1 MSKIAFIGSGSMAR
15 AIIAGLVRT
24 GTPGDDI
31 LVVNPNNPTSCGEV
45 HALYGT
51 VTAPA
56 ESVAE
61 AGTVVIAVKPQSFTA
76 AYPVYAPH
84 VKPGTLVV
92 SIMAGI
98 PTAAVEAAFPGARVV
113 RVMPNLALAVGYGAA
128 GVAPGASATEADVR
142 SVIDIFSPG
151 GVAVAVTESQI
162 DDVAALSGSGAA
174 YIYYMVENLRDAA
187 IEAGIAP
194 DTAAMLAR
202 QTLLG
207 AARQLEL
214 EDVPPEELRR
224 RITSKKGTTEAAIN
238 ALDEHGFPAAVRAC
252 YNANKRRSRE
262 LSEVERPRSAGNS

>member
-1 MSKIAFIGSGSMAR
+1 MAR

-24 GTPGDDI
+24 GTPGEDI
-31 LVVNPNNPTSCGEV
+31 LVVNPNNPKSCGEV
-45 HALYGT
+45 REKYGT

-56 ESVAE
+56 EAVAE
-61 AGTVVIAVKPQSFTA
+61 ADTVVIAVKPQSFPA
-76 AYPVYAPH
+76 AYPAYAPY
-84 VKPGTLVV
+84 VRPGALVV

-98 PTAAVEAAFPGARVV
+98 PTAAVGAAFPGTRVV

-128 GVAPGASATEADVR
+128 GVAPGATACDRDVQD
-142 SVIDIFSPG
+142 VIAIFSPG
-151 GVAVAVTESQI
+151 GAAVAVTEAQI

-194 DTAAMLAR
+194 DTAAMLAK

-207 AARQLEL
+207 AAKQLEL
-214 EDVPPEELRR
+214 EDEPPEELRR

-238 ALDEHGFPAAVRAC
+238 ALDEHGFPEAVRAC

-262 LSEVERPRSAGNS
+262 LAE

>member
-1 MSKIAFIGSGSMAR
+1 MAR

-24 GTPGDDI
+24 GTPGEDI
-31 LVVNPNNPTSCGEV
+31 LVVNPNNPKSCGEV
-45 HALYGT
+45 REKYGT

-56 ESVAE
+56 EAVAE
-61 AGTVVIAVKPQSFTA
+61 ADTVVIAVKPQSFPA
-76 AYPVYAPH
+76 AYPAYAPY
-84 VKPGTLVV
+84 VRPGALVV

-98 PTAAVEAAFPGARVV
+98 PTAAVGAAFPGTRVV

-128 GVAPGASATEADVR
+128 GVAPGATACDRDVQD
-142 SVIDIFSPG
+142 VIAIFSPG
-151 GVAVAVTESQI
+151 GAAVAVTEAQI

-194 DTAAMLAR
+194 DTAAMLAK

-207 AARQLEL
+207 AAKQLEL
-214 EDVPPEELRR
+214 EDEPPEELRR
-224 RITSKKGTTEAAIN
+224 RITSKKGTTEAAIS
-238 ALDEHGFPAAVRAC
+238 ALDEHGFPEAVRAC

-262 LSEVERPRSAGNS
+262 LAE

>member
-24 GTPGDDI
+24 GTPGEDI
-31 LVVNPNNPTSCGEV
+31 LVVNPNNPKSCGEV
-45 HALYGT
+45 REKYGT

-56 ESVAE
+56 EAVAE
-61 AGTVVIAVKPQSFTA
+61 ADTVVIAVKPQSFPA
-76 AYPVYAPH
+76 AYPAYAPY
-84 VKPGTLVV
+84 VRPGALVV

-128 GVAPGASATEADVR
+128 GVAPGATACDRDVQD
-142 SVIDIFSPG
+142 VIAIFSPG
-151 GVAVAVTESQI
+151 GAAVAVTEAQI

-194 DTAAMLAR
+194 DTAAMLAK

-207 AARQLEL
+207 AAKQLEL
-214 EDVPPEELRR
+214 EDEPPEELRR
-224 RITSKKGTTEAAIN
+224 RITSKKGTTEAAIS
-238 ALDEHGFPAAVRAC
+238 ALDEHGFPEAVRAC

-262 LSEVERPRSAGNS
+262 LAE

>member
-24 GTPGDDI
+24 GTPGEDI
-31 LVVNPNNPTSCGEV
+31 LVVNPNNPKSCGEV
-45 HALYGT
+45 REKYGT

-56 ESVAE
+56 EAVAE
-61 AGTVVIAVKPQSFTA
+61 ADTVVIAVKPQSFPA
-76 AYPVYAPH
+76 AYPAYAPY
-84 VKPGTLVV
+84 VRPGALVV

-98 PTAAVEAAFPGARVV
+98 PTAAVGAAFPGTRVV

-128 GVAPGASATEADVR
+128 GVAPGATACDRDVQD
-142 SVIDIFSPG
+142 VIAIFSPG
-151 GVAVAVTESQI
+151 GAAVAVTEAQI

-194 DTAAMLAR
+194 DTAAMLAK

-207 AARQLEL
+207 AAKQLEL
-214 EDVPPEELRR
+214 EDEPPEELRR
-224 RITSKKGTTEAAIN
+224 RITSKKGTTEAAIS
-238 ALDEHGFPAAVRAC
+238 ALDEHGFPEAVRAC

-262 LSEVERPRSAGNS
+262 LAE

>member
-15 AIIAGLVRT
+15 AIISGLVRT
-24 GTPGDDI
+24 GTPGGDI
-31 LVVNPNNPTSCGEV
+31 LVINPNNPKSCAEV
-45 HALYGT
+45 RESYGT

-56 ESVAE
+56 EALAE
-61 AGTVVIAVKPQSFTA
+61 AGTVVIAVKPQSFPA
-76 AYPVYAPH
+76 AYPAYAPY
-84 VKPGTLVV
+84 VRPGALVV

-98 PTAAVEAAFPGARVV
+98 PTAAVEAAFPGTRVV

-128 GVAPGASATEADVR
+128 GVAPGASACAGDVQD
-142 SVIDIFSPG
+142 VIAIFSPG
-151 GVAVAVTESQI
+151 GAAVAVTEAQI

-187 IEAGIAP
+187 VEAGMAP
-194 DTAAMLAR
+194 ETAAMLAR

-214 EDVPPEELRR
+214 ENEPPEELRR
-224 RITSKKGTTEAAIN
+224 RITSKKGTTEAAIK
-238 ALDEHGFPAAVRAC
+238 ALDEHGFPEAVRAC

-262 LSEVERPRSAGNS
+262 LAEEK

>member
-1 MSKIAFIGSGSMAR
+1 MAR

-24 GTPGDDI
+24 GTPGEDI
-31 LVVNPNNPTSCGEV
+31 LVVNPNNPKSCGEV
-45 HALYGT
+45 HEKYGT

-56 ESVAE
+56 EAVAE
-61 AGTVVIAVKPQSFTA
+61 ADTVVIAVKPQSFPA
-76 AYPVYAPH
+76 AYPAYAPY
-84 VKPGTLVV
+84 VRPGALVV

-128 GVAPGASATEADVR
+128 GVAPGASACDRDVQD
-142 SVIDIFSPG
+142 VIAIFSPG
-151 GVAVAVTESQI
+151 GAAVAVTEAQI

-194 DTAAMLAR
+194 DTAAMLAK

-207 AARQLEL
+207 AAKQLEL
-214 EDVPPEELRR
+214 EDEPPEELFSNPKNPRLKAFL
-224 RITSKKGTTEAAIN
+224 SKM
-238 ALDEHGFPAAVRAC
+238 L
-252 YNANKRRSRE
+252 
-262 LSEVERPRSAGNS
+262 

>member
-24 GTPGDDI
+24 GTPGEDI
-31 LVVNPNNPTSCGEV
+31 LVVNPNNPKSCGEV
-45 HALYGT
+45 REKYGT

-56 ESVAE
+56 EAVAE
-61 AGTVVIAVKPQSFTA
+61 ADTVVIAVKPQSFPA
-76 AYPVYAPH
+76 AYPAYAPY
-84 VKPGTLVV
+84 VRPGALVV

-98 PTAAVEAAFPGARVV
+98 PTAAVGAAFPGTRVV

-128 GVAPGASATEADVR
+128 GVAPGASACDRDVQD
-142 SVIDIFSPG
+142 VIAIFSPG
-151 GVAVAVTESQI
+151 GAAVAVTEAQI

-194 DTAAMLAR
+194 DTAAMLAK

-207 AARQLEL
+207 AAKQLEL
-214 EDVPPEELRR
+214 EDEPPEELRR

-238 ALDEHGFPAAVRAC
+238 ALDEHGFPEAVRAC

-262 LSEVERPRSAGNS
+262 LAE

>member
-1 MSKIAFIGSGSMAR
+1 MAR

-24 GTPGDDI
+24 GTPGEDI
-31 LVVNPNNPTSCGEV
+31 LVVNPNNPKSCGEV
-45 HALYGT
+45 REKYGT

-56 ESVAE
+56 EAVAE
-61 AGTVVIAVKPQSFTA
+61 ADTVVIAVKPQSFPA
-76 AYPVYAPH
+76 AYPAYAPY
-84 VKPGTLVV
+84 VRPGALVV

-128 GVAPGASATEADVR
+128 GVAPGATACDRDVQD
-142 SVIDIFSPG
+142 VIAIFSPG
-151 GVAVAVTESQI
+151 GAAVAVTEAQI

-194 DTAAMLAR
+194 DTAAMLAK

-207 AARQLEL
+207 AAKQLEL
-214 EDVPPEELRR
+214 EDEPPEELRR
-224 RITSKKGTTEAAIN
+224 RITSKKGTTEAAIS
-238 ALDEHGFPAAVRAC
+238 ALDEHGFPEAVRAC

-262 LSEVERPRSAGNS
+262 LAE

>member
-24 GTPGDDI
+24 GTPGEDI
-31 LVVNPNNPTSCGEV
+31 LVVNPNNPKSCGEV
-45 HALYGT
+45 REKYGT

-56 ESVAE
+56 EAVAE
-61 AGTVVIAVKPQSFTA
+61 AGTVVIAVKPQSFPA
-76 AYPVYAPH
+76 AYPAYAPY
-84 VKPGTLVV
+84 VRPGALVV

-98 PTAAVEAAFPGARVV
+98 PTAAVGAAFPGTRVV

-128 GVAPGASATEADVR
+128 GVAPGATACDRDVQD
-142 SVIDIFSPG
+142 VIAIFSPG
-151 GVAVAVTESQI
+151 GAAVAVTEAQI

-194 DTAAMLAR
+194 DTAAMLAK

-207 AARQLEL
+207 AAKQLEL
-214 EDVPPEELRR
+214 EDEPPEELRR

-238 ALDEHGFPAAVRAC
+238 ALDEHGFPEAVRAC

-262 LSEVERPRSAGNS
+262 LAE